1 MPNTQSTPP
10 TAANNTA
17 PSKPGAEPRLISAVS
32 ADGASPQFK
41 IPVSSQAIQSVESVD
56 LDLVLTTTTGEKI
69 ILQQGALQAATA
81 PDSKIVFQNG
91 DSITAADQIKKL
103 GVLKPVEGGSFRL
116 KSGDASPAVAELV
129 TGDGFGLG
137 KELQDTMSQLTETS
151 KQLEKV
157 LQTLST
163 ATLSNTADDSKP
175 ITAGP
180 GTGTGVQKITP
191 QSENKFAS
199 PSPGSPPQPE
209 VEKFTSNNT
218 DTNIVPAK
226 VSVSM
231 LAANQNG
238 VTYQNNALGKT
249 EVRQFLGKTTVELTM
264 TDKAQA
270 LEFSAGKVDN
280 QLLLSDVPKTNALIL
295 SINTQQI
302 GFKIPDGLTVN
313 GQAINAGTP
322 LTIDVS
328 GMENNSV
335 PLNLQWNEG
344 SSAASSDF
352 QMTVAYLGPN
362 GQINL
367 KTITFT
373 GKAEYAYTL
382 DANGE
387 PRQFIASQAD
397 NLVVTAND
405 VDNTITTG
413 SGSDT
418 IKGSDGAD
426 TINGG
431 SGKDTVDYS
440 ASTAAVNV
448 NVSSGAGTGG
458 QAQGDQLNNIET
470 LTGSSASDT
479 LDFSGAST
487 AVTANMI
494 QGTSNQ
500 KLNGSAQDL
509 TFSGFENVV
518 GSSQN
523 DTFVASSAA
532 NDLKGGVG
540 SDTVDYSNSAAVVV
554 NLHTGVGRDNNAEGD
569 TYNSIENLIGGA
581 GDDTFFASDAA
592 NSFTG
597 NGGNNRV
604 NYEHSDAGVTINLS
618 TGQGIG
624 GFAEGDRYDTIQ
636 NATGSNFN
644 DTFVA
649 NNQAN
654 NFVGGYDTDTVS
666 YENATGAITVN
677 LLNNTGSGSNAQD
690 DTYSSIENAVGG
702 AGNDTFISG
711 TGANRFDGKGG
722 SNTVSYAGSKA
733 VKVNLETGE
742 VNGGNAVGD
751 TFVSIQNLTGGD
763 GADVLTGDSQA
774 NAISGGVGNDAL
786 NGGAGNDTLNGGTGN
801 DTLDGGTGD
810 DTLMG
815 GLGADR
821 FTGGTGSDS
830 VSYEDS
836 STGVSIDLNFN
847 GIGTSRGTGH
857 AEGDVIGS
865 DIEKVLGSTKDDT
878 FFGTRTGVLLN
889 GGAGTDSI
897 DFSGT
902 TNGVTLNLGDT
913 TQFVSI
919 EHVVGSNGND
929 NLTASN
935 SGSTFVAQNGNDTLT
950 GGIGADFFNLDTGN
964 TNLVGDLANGGG
976 GKDTFVIRQSK
987 VGGDVVNLDGGSDTD
1002 TLRVIAGATLDLSSL
1017 NAKNFEK
1024 IDLRGD
1030 GASTQVSLS
1039 KTDILALVDS
1049 DSKTL
1054 TLRLDST
1061 DSYVIEPEIG
1071 ISVTQG
1077 QSVSF
1082 YTGTIA
1088 STNLVAQVNFEYA

>member
-1 MPNTQSTPP
+1 MPNTQSTP
-10 TAANNTA
+10 TAAANNTA
-17 PSKPGAEPRLISAVS
+17 PSQPGAEPRLISAVS

-352 QMTVAYLGPN
+352 QMSVAYLGPN

-397 NLVVTAND
+397 NLVVTANNE
-405 VDNTITTG
+405 DNTITLG
-413 SGSDT
+413 NGADT
-418 IKGSDGAD
+418 IKGSGGAD

-431 SGKDTVDYS
+431 AGKDTVDYS

-448 NVSSGAGTGG
+448 NVSSGSGTGG

-487 AVTANMI
+487 AVTANLI

-509 TFSGFENVV
+509 SFSGFENVV
-518 GSSQN
+518 GSAN
-523 DTFVASSAA
+523 DDRFVASSAA
-532 NDLKGGVG
+532 NDLKGGTG

-554 NLHTGVGRDNNAEGD
+554 NLHTGVGRDSHAAGD

-581 GDDTFFASDAA
+581 GNDTFFASEAA

-597 NGGNNRV
+597 NGGVNRV
-604 NYEHSDAGVTINLS
+604 NYEHSTAGVTVNLF
-618 TGQGIG
+618 TGKGSG
-624 GFAEGDRYDTIQ
+624 GFAKDDSYATIQ

-649 NNQAN
+649 NNEFN
-654 NFVGGYDTDTVS
+654 NFVGGNGTDTVS
-666 YENATGAITVN
+666 YENATGNVTVN
-677 LLNNTGSGSNAQD
+677 LLDDTVIGSGSDAQGD
-690 DTYSSIENAVGG
+690 RYSSIENAVGG

-722 SNTVSYAGSKA
+722 SNTVSYAGSTA
-733 VKVNLETGE
+733 VKVSLETGE
-742 VNGGNAVGD
+742 VSGGNAVGD
-751 TFVSIQNLTGGD
+751 TFAGIQNLTGGD
-763 GADVLTGDSQA
+763 GADALTGDGQA
-774 NAISGGVGNDAL
+774 NTL
-786 NGGAGNDTLNGGTGN
+786 TGGAGNDI
-801 DTLDGGTGD
+801 LDGGAGD
-810 DTLMG
+810 DTFIG
-815 GLGADR
+815 GAGADR
-821 FTGGTGSDS
+821 FTGGTGTDT
-830 VSYEDS
+830 VSYAGS
-836 STGVSIDLNFN
+836 SAVSIDINFN
-847 GIGTSRGTGH
+847 GTGTSRGTGN
-857 AEGDVIGS
+857 AAGDVIGS
-865 DIEKVLGSTKDDT
+865 DIERVQGSGGDDT
-878 FFGTRTGVLLN
+878 FFGTRTGVLLD
-889 GGAGTDSI
+889 GGTGTDSI

-913 TQFVSI
+913 TQFLSI
-919 EHVVGSNGND
+919 ERVVGSNGSD

-935 SGSTFVAQNGNDTLT
+935 NGSTLVAQNGNDTLT
-950 GGIGADFFNLDTGN
+950 GGTGADFFNLDTGN
-964 TNLVGDLANGGG
+964 DTLVGDVANGGG
-976 GKDTFVIRQSK
+976 GNDSFVISQSK
-987 VGGDVVNLDGGSDTD
+987 VGGGVVNLDGGSGID

-1024 IDLRGD
+1024 IDLCGD

-1088 STNLVAQVNFEYA
+1088 STNLVAEVKFEYA